1 MDRESIYKGLLS
13 FLQEEQILQD
23 ESMRKHTTFKIGGN
37 ADFMINALN
46 KDDVVATFKFAR
58 NNEIPVFMIGKA
70 SNLLVRDNGIRGIV
84 VKNSYDNIEIIKET
98 EDEMELEVA
107 SGTPLVKLAKFAL
120 ENSLEGLEFCYGIP
134 GTMGGAVR
142 MNAGAYGGEIESCV
156 VESLVLDKDGIE
168 KILSFE
174 EHEFGYRKSSIAKNE
189 YILLSTKIRLKKGNK
204 IDIKTK
210 MDANMS
216 ARLEKQPYDMP
227 SAGSVFKRGN
237 GFITAQIIDE
247 AGLKGT
253 RFGDAVVSEKHA
265 GFIVN
270 SGKATAK
277 DVIDLIEYIKKVVK
291 EKYDKEL
298 ETEVIV
304 VGEM

>member
-1 MDRESIYKGLLS
+1 
-13 FLQEEQILQD
+13 
-23 ESMRKHTTFKIGGN
+23 MRKHTSFKIGGN
-37 ADFMINALN
+37 ADFMVNAKSKADIFCIFN
-46 KDDVVATFKFAR
+46 YAK
-58 NNEIPVFMIGKA
+58 NNRIPFFMIGKA

-84 VKNSYDNIEIIKET
+84 VKNLYDNIEIIRET
-98 EDEMELEVA
+98 EDGMELEVA

-120 ENSLEGLEFCYGIP
+120 DNSLEGLEFCYGIP

-142 MNAGAYGGEIESCV
+142 MNAGAYGGEIKTCV
-156 VESLVLDKDGIE
+156 IESLVLNKDGNDR
-168 KILSFE
+168 ILSFE
-174 EHEFGYRKSSIAKNE
+174 EHEFEYRKSSIAKNE

-204 IDIKTK
+204 IEIKTK

-216 ARLEKQPYDMP
+216 ARLAKQPYDMP

-253 RFGDAVVSEKHA
+253 RVGDAVVSEKHA

-270 SGKATAK
+270 LGKATAK
-277 DVIDLIEYIKKVVK
+277 DVLDLIEYIKKVVK
-291 EKYDKEL
+291 EKDDKDL

-304 VGEM
+304 VGED